1 MLKTSLLG
9 RDYSS
14 EPNSLDNGAKSL
26 SESSSTTTSEKVHPA
41 EEANGL
47 TMVQTLIHLL
57 KCNIGT
63 GLLGLPLAMK
73 NAGLLVGPISLLA
86 IGILTVHCMV
96 ILLNCAHHLSQRLQ
110 KTFVDYGE
118 AMMYSLETCPN
129 AWLRTHSVWGRY
141 TVSFLLII
149 TQLGFCSVYFM
160 FMADNLQQMV
170 EEAHVT
176 SNTCQ
181 PRKIPVLTPI
191 LDIRFYML
199 TILPF
204 LVLLVFIQNL
214 KLLSI
219 FSTLAN
225 VTTLGSMALIFEYI
239 VQGIP
244 DPSRLPLMASWK
256 TFLLFF
262 GTAIFTFEGV
272 GMVLSLKNQMK
283 QPQQFSFVLYLGMSL
298 VIILYICLGTLGYM
312 KFGSNTQASITL
324 NLPNCWLYQSVK
336 LMYSIGIFFTYT
348 LQFHVPAEIIIPFVI
363 SQVSES
369 WALSVDLSVRTA
381 LVCLTCVSAILIPRL
396 DLVISLVGSVS
407 SSALALIIPPL
418 LELITFYPED
428 MSCVTIAKDIMI
440 SILGL
445 LGCVFGTYQALYEL
459 TQPINH
465 SIANSTGVY
474 A

>member
-1 MLKTSLLG
+1 MLKISLLA
-9 RDYSS
+9 RDNTSKPKY
-14 EPNSLDNGAKSL
+14 LDDGFKSL
-26 SESSSTTTSEKVHPA
+26 SESSSSITSERIHRA
-41 EEANGL
+41 EEASGL
-47 TMVQTLIHLL
+47 SMMQTLIHLL
-57 KCNIGT
+57 KCSIGT

-73 NAGLLVGPISLLA
+73 NAGLLVGPVSLLA

-96 ILLNCAHHLSQRLQ
+96 ILLNCAHHLSQR
-110 KTFVDYGE
+110 
-118 AMMYSLETCPN
+118 
-129 AWLRTHSVWGRY
+129 Y

-160 FMADNLQQMV
+160 FMADSLQQMV

-176 SNTCQ
+176 SKTCE
-181 PRKIPVLTPI
+181 PRKILVLTPNV
-191 LDIRFYML
+191 DIRFYML

-204 LVLLVFIQNL
+204 LILLVFIQNL
-214 KLLSI
+214 RVLSI

-225 VTTLGSMALIFEYI
+225 ITTLGSMALIFQYI
-239 VQGIP
+239 MQV
-244 DPSRLPLMASWK
+244 LP
-256 TFLLFF
+256 
-262 GTAIFTFEGV
+262 
-272 GMVLSLKNQMK
+272 LKNQMK
-283 QPQQFSFVLYLGMSL
+283 HPQQFSFVLYLGMSL
-298 VIILYICLGTLGYM
+298 VIVLYICLGTLGYM

-336 LMYSIGIFFTYT
+336 LMYSIGIFFTYA
-348 LQFHVPAEIIIPFVI
+348 LQFHVPAEIIIPIII

-369 WALSVDLSVRTA
+369 WALFADLSVRTA

-407 SSALALIIPPL
+407 SSALALIIPPF

-428 MSCVTIAKDIMI
+428 MNCITIVKDIMI

-465 SIANSTGVY
+465 SVANSTGVY

>member
-1 MLKTSLLG
+1 
-9 RDYSS
+9 
-14 EPNSLDNGAKSL
+14 
-26 SESSSTTTSEKVHPA
+26 
-41 EEANGL
+41 
-47 TMVQTLIHLL
+47 
-57 KCNIGT
+57 
-63 GLLGLPLAMK
+63 
-73 NAGLLVGPISLLA
+73 
-86 IGILTVHCMV
+86 
-96 ILLNCAHHLSQRLQ
+96 
-110 KTFVDYGE
+110 
-118 AMMYSLETCPN
+118 MMYSLETCPN

-170 EEAHVT
+170 EEAYVT

-181 PRKIPVLTPI
+181 PRKILVLTST

-204 LVLLVFIQNL
+204 LILLVFIQNL
-214 KLLSI
+214 RVLSV
-219 FSTLAN
+219 FSTLASI
-225 VTTLGSMALIFEYI
+225 TTLGSMALIFEYI
-239 VQGIP
+239 VQEIP
-244 DPSRLPLMASWK
+244 DPRNLPLMASWK

-283 QPQQFSFVLYLGMSL
+283 HPQQFSFVLYLGMSL
-298 VIILYICLGTLGYM
+298 VIVLYICLGTLGYM

-336 LMYSIGIFFTYT
+336 LRYSIGIFFTYA
-348 LQFHVPAEIIIPFVI
+348 LQFHAPAEIIISVVI

-369 WALSVDLSVRTA
+369 WVLFADLSVRTA
-381 LVCLTCVSAILIPRL
+381 LVCLICVSAILIPRL
-396 DLVISLVGSVS
+396 DLVISLVGSMS
-407 SSALALIIPPL
+407 SSALALIIPPF

-459 TQPINH
+459 IQPINY
-465 SIANSTGVY
+465 SIANSTAVY
-474 A
+474 T

>member
-1 MLKTSLLG
+1 TGSIPGSG
-9 RDYSS
+9 RSPGEGNAPKQGEGQVWERPS
-14 EPNSLDNGAKSL
+14 VIHCAHL
-26 SESSSTTTSEKVHPA
+26 S
-41 EEANGL
+41 
-47 TMVQTLIHLL
+47 I
-57 KCNIGT
+57 
-63 GLLGLPLAMK
+63 PLQ
-73 NAGLLVGPISLLA
+73 VGPVSLLA

-110 KTFVDYGE
+110 KTFVNYGE
-118 AMMYSLETCPN
+118 AMMYSLQTCPN

-160 FMADNLQQMV
+160 FMADSLQQMV

-176 SNTCQ
+176 SKTCE
-181 PRKIPVLTPI
+181 PRKILVLTPNV
-191 LDIRFYML
+191 DIRFYML

-204 LVLLVFIQNL
+204 LILLVFIQNL
-214 KLLSI
+214 RVLSI

-225 VTTLGSMALIFEYI
+225 ITTLGSMALIFQYI
-239 VQGIP
+239 MQIP
-244 DPSRLPLMASWK
+244 DPRNLPLMASWK

-272 GMVLSLKNQMK
+272 GMVLPLKNQMK
-283 QPQQFSFVLYLGMSL
+283 HPQQFSFVLYLGMSL
-298 VIILYICLGTLGYM
+298 VIVLYICLGTLGYM

-336 LMYSIGIFFTYT
+336 LMYSIGIFFTYA
-348 LQFHVPAEIIIPFVI
+348 LQFHVPAEIIIPIII

-369 WALSVDLSVRTA
+369 WALFADLSVRTA

-407 SSALALIIPPL
+407 SSALALIIPPF

-428 MSCVTIAKDIMI
+428 MNCITIVKDIMI

-465 SIANSTGVY
+465 SVANSTGVY